1 MTQSDHNLLDEL
13 ATALQRGAAAHADR
27 DDEVKRL
34 ESRAEALRFEG
45 GAWFSK
51 RALLRA
57 AVRAVSEGAEPPYTQ
72 EALDKLLGG
81 A

>member
-13 ATALQRGAAAHADR
+13 ATALQRGRDAQFDR
-27 DDEVKRL
+27 DAEVKRL
-34 ESRAEALRFEG
+34 ERQIGELTSASV
-45 GAWFSK
+45 AWITQKS
-51 RALLRA
+51 LLRA

-81 A
+81 V